1 MSVLIRSASF
11 FHTEVRWLSR
21 GNMTRR
27 VFELRR
33 DLLIFFK
40 EKNHEFKDD
49 LENDEFISWLA
60 YLSHI
65 FQIFNHI
72 NLSFQGSNSNITVF
86 ISKLEAFIRKLDVW
100 TKNVESKQFGMFQL
114 LTALP
119 VDPIAKLS
127 QEIDEHLKLLRTE
140 MMHYFPDL
148 VSCTYAVNP
157 FCADPTLLPVGK
169 GEQEEIIDIE
179 VDNTA
184 KAKQMECSPI
194 DFWLITYPALAR
206 NAFPQLLVFSST
218 WECEQGFLGLN
229 GH

>member
-1 MSVLIRSASF
+1 MNSRLFARLCQDVGSGHKCLL

-33 DLLIFFK
+33 ELLIFFK
-40 EKNHEFKDD
+40 EKKHEFKDD
-49 LENDEFISWLA
+49 LENDEFISRLA
-60 YLSHI
+60 YLLDI

-114 LTALP
+114 LAALP
-119 VDPIAKLS
+119 VDPNAKLS

-148 VSCTYAVNP
+148 VS
-157 FCADPTLLPVGK
+157 
-169 GEQEEIIDIE
+169 
-179 VDNTA
+179 
-184 KAKQMECSPI
+184 
-194 DFWLITYPALAR
+194 
-206 NAFPQLLVFSST
+206 
-218 WECEQGFLGLN
+218 
-229 GH
+229 